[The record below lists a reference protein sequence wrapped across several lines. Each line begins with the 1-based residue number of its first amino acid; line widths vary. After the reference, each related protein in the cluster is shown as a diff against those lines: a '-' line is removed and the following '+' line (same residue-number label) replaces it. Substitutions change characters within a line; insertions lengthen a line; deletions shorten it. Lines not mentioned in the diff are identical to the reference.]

1 MRALKSQHMT
11 LFSAKTREQIWEQW
25 DALFMSEAERHTLFP
40 AYFLELPDAESDT
53 TFDYDAILAQHEQ
66 MCARLG
72 EMLEQRAPLLALIG
86 RYQEIC
92 NEARA
97 LEESAQDGSRL
108 LGRNNRGDPGRL
120 LREEKMRKRV
130 KIQKPKV
137 EHELLRVIPAWE
149 AEHDMPFLMDGVRFV
164 DYLQEQLDS
173 AKENNKQPARMR
185 PAEHAAHA
193 APTAG
198 APGTKRPAS
207 RPLSRAAGAPA
218 RPISRAAGAGAAAR
232 PRTAAATPGA
242 RARVVD
248 TPHTQGRSAPTM
260 RGTPRDTPRTP
271 SRLLSSSLAHAPGGA
286 W

>member
-1 MRALKSQHMT
+1 
-11 LFSAKTREQIWEQW
+11 
-25 DALFMSEAERHTLFP
+25 MSEAERHTLFP

-218 RPISRAAGAGAAAR
+218 RRRGRAAHPAQPAAHHCGHRRAMSGASALAGAYRRAI
-232 PRTAAATPGA
+232 GA
-242 RARVVD
+242 RIEHDDVCSTHFPRPHEGPPVRVVEGRRILGIFTPPSVFQTD
-248 TPHTQGRSAPTM
+248 TSP
-260 RGTPRDTPRTP
+260 
-271 SRLLSSSLAHAPGGA
+271 
-286 W
+286 